1 MAGLF
6 DATFRRRLAGGTD
19 RRSMAVV
26 SPVIGVALISARFL
40 PARTSCGY
48 RGVTSRGRAML
59 SGSVMSG
66 WAVLTRWSEGWS
78 VSDPVTSDPVT
89 AGPGAVTA
97 GPKCLVGS
105 HNARVLRSGEQSRTT
120 ASVRFYGLPETRGV
134 PRAAEG
140 SGSWSGLSLVRGGS
154 VISEGAEKS
163 AGRRCYL

>member
-6 DATFRRRLAGGTD
+6 DAAFRRRLAGGTD
-19 RRSMAVV
+19 RQSMAVV

-78 VSDPVTSDPVT
+78 ASDPATADPVTT
-89 AGPGAVTA
+89 GPGAVTA
-97 GPKCLVGS
+97 GPKCLVGG
-105 HNARVLRSGEQSRTT
+105 HNAPCVAKRGTVSYHGLGSILRATGNAGCSASGG
-120 ASVRFYGLPETRGV
+120 RFGFLV
-134 PRAAEG
+134 WIV
-140 SGSWSGLSLVRGGS
+140 SGSRRECALGG
-154 VISEGAEKS
+154 
-163 AGRRCYL
+163 R